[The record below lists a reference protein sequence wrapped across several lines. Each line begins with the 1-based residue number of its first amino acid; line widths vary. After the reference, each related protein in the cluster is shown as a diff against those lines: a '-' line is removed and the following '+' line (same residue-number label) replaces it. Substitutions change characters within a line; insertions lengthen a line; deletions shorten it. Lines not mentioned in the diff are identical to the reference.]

1 MKSQVKN
8 NNNWWTNNAIPITI
22 TILTWAVSFGIL
34 TTKVDFMIK
43 QQDELRVEFRDWKK
57 QYEQR
62 LGELEIFKGKAS
74 LKLDLK

>member
-1 MKSQVKN
+1 MKTQMKN
-8 NNNWWTNNAIPITI
+8 NNWLTNNIIPITV
-22 TILTWAVSFGIL
+22 TLLTWAVSFGIL

-43 QQDELRVEFRDWKK
+43 QQDELRAEFREWKK

-62 LGELEIFKGKAS
+62 LGELEIFKGKVS

>member
-22 TILTWAVSFGIL
+22 TLLTWAVSFGIL

-43 QQDELRVEFRDWKK
+43 QQDELMVEFRDWKK

-62 LGELEIFKGKAS
+62 LGELEIFKGKVS

>member
-1 MKSQVKN
+1 MKTQMKN
-8 NNNWWTNNAIPITI
+8 NNWLTNNIIPITV
-22 TILTWAVSFGIL
+22 TLLTWAVSFGIL

-43 QQDELRVEFRDWKK
+43 QQDELRAEFRDWKK

-62 LGELEIFKGKAS
+62 LGELEIFKGKVS